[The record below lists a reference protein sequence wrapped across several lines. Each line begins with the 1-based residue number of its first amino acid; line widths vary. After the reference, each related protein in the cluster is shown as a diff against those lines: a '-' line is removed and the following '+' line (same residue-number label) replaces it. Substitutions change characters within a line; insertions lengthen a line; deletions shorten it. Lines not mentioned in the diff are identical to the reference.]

1 MPPGGPHTVPP
12 QVGLAP
18 VAPGPPLTAP
28 PLAGPP
34 APPLIGK
41 GRRIRSHGRRRR
53 VPVWTVLLLVLGL
66 AAVGAGLRFVPGSP
80 FAPERGAQAG
90 APLEGTL
97 STEATPSP
105 TPEPDPLPFRPAT
118 ITAAALKTKG
128 FLSWAIL
135 DRRSGDVV
143 GSANM
148 AQNSTSMSMIKAW
161 FAADDLRLT
170 TDRGK
175 TPSQARLNQLE
186 VMIRD
191 SDNGVA
197 ENLYFA
203 NGKANVIKRLVQI
216 CDLEDA
222 KAPANNRFGYTQIS
236 ARDAVRMGACIADG
250 RAAGSKWTP
259 WLLDMMRKVR
269 GTGNFGIRNALP
281 EVVRQTIAIK
291 NGWDFWNEDR
301 TFRTNCLAIGD
312 TWVVTVMQRYPTGG
326 NAEADFAHTRKICQE
341 TAKLLLNPDAF

>member
-1 MPPGGPHTVPP
+1 MPPG
-12 QVGLAP
+12 AP
-18 VAPGPPLTAP
+18 LSPS
-28 PLAGPP
+28 PLAEP
-34 APPLIGK
+34 APPLPPLGK
-41 GRRIRSHGRRRR
+41 GRRIRSHGKRRR
-53 VPVWTVLLLVLGL
+53 VPMWTVLLLVLGL

-80 FAPERGAQAG
+80 FAPEGGAQAG
-90 APLEGTL
+90 PPPAGTL
-97 STEATPSP
+97 SAEATASP
-105 TPEPDPLPFRPAT
+105 TPEPDPLPFRAVA
-118 ITAAALKTKG
+118 ITTAALKTKG

-135 DRRSGDVV
+135 DRRSGEVV

-148 AQNSTSMSMIKAW
+148 AQSSTSMSMIKAW

-175 TPSQARLNQLE
+175 TPSQSRLNQLE
-186 VMIRD
+186 IMIRD

-203 NGKANVIKRLVQI
+203 NGKANVIKRLVSI
-216 CDLEDA
+216 CKLEDT

-269 GTGNFGIRNALP
+269 GTGNFGIRNAMP

-291 NGWDFWNEDR
+291 NGWDFWVDDR
-301 TFRTNCLAIGD
+301 TYRTNCLAIGD
-312 TWVVTVMQRYPTGG
+312 TWVVAVMQRYPSSGDA
-326 NAEADFAHTRKICQE
+326 NAFAHTRKICQE
-341 TAKLLLNPDAF
+341 TARLLLNPDAF